1 MKLSMHNWMRY
12 EPIDVTI
19 KRLARFGYDAI
30 EISGEPARYDVAQ
43 VRSALDENGITCW
56 GSVTLMTAGRD
67 LIHEDAYV
75 RYGTV
80 KYMKDCIDLVA
91 GLGGQILTIVPST
104 VGKIVP
110 MASPEEEWTWAVQGL
125 REVASYA
132 GEKGVRPGIEPL
144 NRFETNFI
152 NRHDQAVM
160 LAEEVGQNIGVVLD
174 AFHLNIEEADP
185 VAAIRAT
192 ARHLVGFHVADN
204 NRYPPG
210 RGAINWKALVGA
222 LRESGYDYYL
232 TNEFVMPVDRTP
244 AASKEQEAED
254 AAASGASAGHEKFL
268 RDHGTGALSE
278 RYYDLLVQQSADFLR
293 TLVAS

>member
-12 EPIDVTI
+12 EPIEVTI
-19 KRLARFGYDAI
+19 RRLARFGYHSI

-43 VRSALDENGITCW
+43 VRSLLEENGVACW

-80 KYMKDCIDLVA
+80 KYMKDCVDLIA
-91 GLGGQILTIVPST
+91 GLGGEILCIVPST

-110 MASPEEEWTWAVQGL
+110 MAGPSEEWAWAVEGL
-125 REVASYA
+125 REVALYA

-152 NRHDQAVM
+152 NRHDQAVL
-160 LAEEVGQNIGVVLD
+160 LAQQVGNNIGVVLD
-174 AFHLNIEEADP
+174 AFHLNIEEANL
-185 VAAIRAT
+185 VEAIKNT
-192 ARHLVGFHVADN
+192 GSYLVDFHVADN

-210 RGAINWKALVGA
+210 RGAIDWAALVGA
-222 LRESGYDYYL
+222 LRAIGYDGAL
-232 TNEFVMPVDRTP
+232 TSEFVMPVDRTP
-244 AASKEQEAED
+244 AASSEQEAED
-254 AAASGASAGHEKFL
+254 AAESGASAGHEKFL
-268 RDHGTGALSE
+268 RDHGTGTLSE
-278 RYYDLLVQQSADFLR
+278 RYYDLLVQQSGDFLR
-293 TLVAS
+293 KLI